1 MGHPSPPPGKPRFS
15 APKVYGAKPR
25 SPQGAS
31 GASSPVLTGL
41 IVAALY
47 SVVWTLLVYV
57 VHNPVSLAGWGAGG
71 LIGIA
76 LARAAGAPTPSLGT
90 LAVVRALMAFELQ
103 DRIIAEAGAR
113 DSAATPAKR
122 ERLVRTYSDQILG
135 RAGFLA

>member
-1 MGHPSPPPGKPRFS
+1 RFS

-31 GASSPVLTGL
+31 GGASPVLTGL

-76 LARAAGAPTPSLGT
+76 LARAARAPSPSLGP
-90 LAVVRALMAFELQ
+90 LAVVLTVGTVAVAKASILAFALRPSPVDE
-103 DRIIAEAGAR
+103 I
-113 DSAATPAKR
+113 
-122 ERLVRTYSDQILG
+122 
-135 RAGFLA
+135 

>member
-1 MGHPSPPPGKPRFS
+1 MGHPAPPPGKPRFS

-47 SVVWTLLVYV
+47 SVVWTLLAYV

-76 LARAAGAPTPSLGT
+76 LARAARAPSPSLGT
-90 LAVVRALMAFELQ
+90 LAVVLPGRPVVVAKALVLAFAL
-103 DRIIAEAGAR
+103 RP
-113 DSAATPAKR
+113 T
-122 ERLVRTYSDQILG
+122 LVDQILPHPD
-135 RAGFLA
+135 